1 MAKASV
7 NMNKA
12 LASQIRMQ
20 VSTSVS
26 FMPGLMILAT
36 AAAVGD
42 IVVTCSHEIIEAVP
56 RKAKKGKSNKQILI
70 HMLEAKEIRWC

>member
-1 MAKASV
+1 
-7 NMNKA
+7 MNNV

-42 IVVTCSHEIIEAVP
+42 IVVTCSSERIEEVP
-56 RKAKKGKSNKQILI
+56 GKAKKASHLQILI
-70 HMLEAKEIRWC
+70 HMLNAK